1 LLTTNRVPFRENRSV
16 DAWLRSVRDAVARA
30 SGIPTAELELGADD
44 ERLLLR
50 AARIAA
56 HDSDERT
63 NAPLLCYLLGL
74 AAGKSGATVDTI
86 AAAVRPKADRP

>member
-1 LLTTNRVPFRENRSV
+1 VPFRENRSV
-16 DAWLRSVRDAVARA
+16 DAWLRSARDAVAAA
-30 SGIPTAELELGADD
+30 SDVPAPELELTADD

-56 HDSDERT
+56 HDSDDRT

-74 AAGKSGATVDTI
+74 AAGKSGASLEAV
-86 AAAVRPKADRP
+86 AGGVRPNAG